1 MHRKVFVTVKVRGP
15 RYFMK
20 RVATKTNSK
29 EMFDFD
35 EQQQRKLKKR
45 FWKYQ
50 IDTSREKLIHA
61 DI

>member
-35 EQQQRKLKKR
+35 EQQQRKLKK
-45 FWKYQ
+45 KNL
-50 IDTSREKLIHA
+50 KLSI
-61 DI
+61 

>member
-29 EMFDFD
+29 EIFDFD
-35 EQQQRKLKKR
+35 ELQRKYKNILK
-45 FWKYQ
+45 
-50 IDTSREKLIHA
+50 ISI
-61 DI
+61 